1 MYAKGKD
8 STVPSDPQA
17 REKLALYV
25 YEYLLHVG
33 AQKAAQTFLS
43 EIRWEKN
50 ITLGEPPGFL
60 HSWWCLFHKECLEE
74 VKKLK
79 MNYFH
84 NIKYFFLSVT
94 FHLSFFLDVCTQ
106 CFSVFWDLY
115 CAAPERRE
123 TCEHSTEG
131 KAFHDYGF
139 INSGYA
145 VNGMTHGFINSGYA
159 VNGMTHNPTVTSPLS
174 QMAPGDGMPGGAGGP
189 TGFFPNS
196 HIRSSLPQ
204 QSVSQPSHSQP
215 PPSHTLMVHNQSFMS
230 PRYPTQSV
238 VRMGQQVD
246 FSSPGNVPEQHMI
259 HNSVDP
265 TRPADGEEFV
275 SWQGPQGMNPMNS
288 RINPQRVQHL
298 GQMNPG
304 SYETI
309 RPPGRAVVPG
319 IPPLSMQGPGGRQWQ
334 PNMSAI
340 SYSSLSPGSHY
351 GPPISVVGPQRSGT
365 PIMPSPQGSSGPFSP
380 ENTRINPSN
389 LRPDSSSSGGESM
402 YAIMKT
408 VPAGGPMSGFPLGPG
423 PDGHIGPMGPDMGT
437 SVLNGMSS
445 AGTIVYVSKS
455 CMSSHSNCEGLDGMK
470 NSPINGP
477 STPREDVPP
486 MGEYGISG
494 YGQENQDQNE
504 SAAILKLKETM
515 WEKVKRFGRKKTPSV
530 QQEYYLQ

>member
-60 HSWWCLFHKECLEE
+60 HSWWC
-74 VKKLK
+74 
-79 MNYFH
+79 
-84 NIKYFFLSVT
+84 
-94 FHLSFFLDVCTQ
+94 
-106 CFSVFWDLY
+106 VFWDLY

-145 VNGMTHGFINSGYA
+145 VNGMTH
-159 VNGMTHNPTVTSPLS
+159 NPTVPSPLS
-174 QMAPGDGMPGGAGGP
+174 HMAPGDGMPGGAVGP
-189 TGFFPNS
+189 AGFFPNS
-196 HIRSSLPQ
+196 HIRPSPPQ
-204 QSVSQPSHSQP
+204 QSVSQPSPHSQP
-215 PPSHTLMVHNQSFMS
+215 PPSHTLMVQNQPFMS
-230 PRYPTQSV
+230 PRYPARSG
-238 VRMGQQVD
+238 VRMSQQVD
-246 FSSPGNVPEQHMI
+246 FSAPGNVPGQHMI
-259 HNSVDP
+259 PNNMDP
-265 TRPADGEEFV
+265 TRPADGGEFV

-288 RINPQRVQHL
+288 RINPQRGQHL

-304 SYETI
+304 SYGPI
-309 RPPGRAVVPG
+309 RPSGGAVGPGVS
-319 IPPLSMQGPGGRQWQ
+319 PLSMQGPGGRQWQ
-334 PNMSAI
+334 PNMSTI
-340 SYSSLSPGSHY
+340 NYSSVSPGSHY
-351 GPPISVVGPQRSGT
+351 GPPSSGAGPQRSGT

-380 ENTRINPSN
+380 ENTRINASN

-402 YAIMKT
+402 YTMMKT
-408 VPAGGPMSGFPLGPG
+408 VPGGAMSGFPLGPG
-423 PDGHIGPMGPDMGT
+423 PDGHIGPDMGT
-437 SVLNGMSS
+437 SVMNGMSS
-445 AGTIVYVSKS
+445 TGES
-455 CMSSHSNCEGLDGMK
+455 LDGMK

-477 STPREDVPP
+477 GTPREDGPP

-494 YGQENQDQNE
+494 YGQENIPGDTSGIDMQCH
-504 SAAILKLKETM
+504 
-515 WEKVKRFGRKKTPSV
+515 
-530 QQEYYLQ
+530 LQACSSHQVHPCEI

>member
-60 HSWWCLFHKECLEE
+60 HSWWC
-74 VKKLK
+74 
-79 MNYFH
+79 
-84 NIKYFFLSVT
+84 
-94 FHLSFFLDVCTQ
+94 
-106 CFSVFWDLY
+106 VFWDLY

-265 TRPADGEEFV
+265 TRPVFSIHPSTFLFIADGEEFV

-445 AGTIVYVSKS
+445 AG
-455 CMSSHSNCEGLDGMK
+455 EGLDGMK

-494 YGQENQDQNE
+494 YGQENMSGNTSGIDMQCH
-504 SAAILKLKETM
+504 
-515 WEKVKRFGRKKTPSV
+515 
-530 QQEYYLQ
+530 LQACSSHQVHPCEI